1 MINLREPHRDWKK
14 LFLYIFLN
22 LLLKRKCD
30 SPEKYIL
37 KFAPQRK
44 KDEKKKKKGIMK
56 INKMQHTRWLREAF
70 GSR

>member
-44 KDEKKKKKGIMK
+44 KDEKKKKRNNE
-56 INKMQHTRWLREAF
+56 NK
-70 GSR
+70 